1 MRVAWL
7 KAEAVEG
14 GEVAGLWKGYTLK
27 VKPVGSADVKCEG
40 RKESRT
46 MLAGFA

>member
-1 MRVAWL
+1 M
-7 KAEAVEG
+7 
-14 GEVAGLWKGYTLK
+14 AGLRKGYTLK
-27 VKPVGSADVKCEG
+27 VKPVGSADVTCDG